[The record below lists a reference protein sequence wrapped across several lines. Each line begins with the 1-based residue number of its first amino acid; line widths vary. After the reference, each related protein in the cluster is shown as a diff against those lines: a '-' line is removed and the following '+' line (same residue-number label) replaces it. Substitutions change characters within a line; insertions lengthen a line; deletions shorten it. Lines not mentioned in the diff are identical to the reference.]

1 MIYLTRHIT
10 RYGYSAPIRESIM
23 EVHMQPRSDGNQR
36 CIEFNLTVR
45 PHTRP
50 TSYHDYQGNV
60 VHHFDIPGQH
70 DQLFLLAEST
80 VEVNPLTPLPES
92 LPQTAWGDL
101 DGLTK
106 SGEFW
111 DYIQPSVFARPTPL
125 LEELAA
131 ELRVDR
137 SRDPLSTLL
146 ALNSALYGVFS
157 YVPQSTTVD
166 SAIDDAIAHRSG
178 VCQDFSHIMITLVRG
193 LGIPCRYV
201 SGYLYHQRNDKHH
214 DRSEEDASHAWIEAF
229 LPGLGWRGF
238 DPTNNLV
245 AGERHIRVAEGRD
258 YADVPPT
265 RGVFKGQASSELG
278 VSVRIAQSYIPLDAE
293 EKVLMTTVAAP
304 PPPPKRIDQQQ
315 QQQQQ

>member
-92 LPQTAWGDL
+92 LPQTAWDDL

-265 RGVFKGQASSELG
+265 RGVFKGRAASELG
-278 VSVRIAQSYIPLDAE
+278 VSVRIVQSYIPLDAE

-315 QQQQQ
+315 QQQQ